1 MRSQLNKSLI
11 ICDGLSTQ
19 SPPYRAD
26 TADQTLSAFPD
37 IPIIHGMF
45 LRLSITF
52 RHSTLA
58 SRVIRRSPAWQCV
71 NIASKQEL
79 ACASIVWPGVSCPS
93 H

>member
-37 IPIIHGMF
+37 IPIIHVG
-45 LRLSITF
+45 LCDVTQGR
-52 RHSTLA
+52 RVTLKD
-58 SRVIRRSPAWQCV
+58 V
-71 NIASKQEL
+71 N
-79 ACASIVWPGVSCPS
+79 
-93 H
+93 